1 LPDLW
6 ESDKTEGRQLLKE
19 LRQLSR
25 GALAEMR
32 TLLLELRPTVLVE
45 ARLSDLL
52 RQLTEAVIGRT
63 GIPVVVSVDKEC
75 EVPSDVHVALYRIA
89 QEVLNNVVKHAHAT
103 QVAVGLRCTS
113 LAQETSPPT
122 TGGERSVE
130 LCISDN
136 GRGFD
141 PNCVPSDRLGLGIIR
156 ERAQA
161 IGASLEIESEPGA
174 GTRVSVVWVQD
185 RWRQGRE
192 ADSQSEHRFAE
203 GPATER
209 R

>member
-1 LPDLW
+1 
-6 ESDKTEGRQLLKE
+6 
-19 LRQLSR
+19 
-25 GALAEMR
+25 
-32 TLLLELRPTVLVE
+32 
-45 ARLSDLL
+45 
-52 RQLTEAVIGRT
+52 
-63 GIPVVVSVDKEC
+63 
-75 EVPSDVHVALYRIA
+75 VPSDVHVALYRIA